1 MIQSRI
7 SRHRCFILFYRKQ
20 RTLRSWINRD
30 CTSNHKIFLIH
41 DDLVEWCNQSLQK
54 ALIFNFAKF
63 IPIFLSLEINFDL
76 ELFLILKFTSRYIS
90 YVYSIIW
97 SNDPIQALQKSST
110 FRTSLVLSLEINHDL
125 ELIVLYPIEIH
136 FKPSIHNLA
145 NDPELPRN
153 YQCLLNFTKPS
164 LIFFKSTTISNRSY
178 FWNSLQANLASE
190 KSLIFNQT
198 SFLEINE
205 HHDLESIL
213 LYWIRSP
220 KIIDNSSTIQTLPFA
235 LDLESSRNIFLD
247 NLILHLE
254 PPKKTIDSFW
264 RFFLQLQHL
273 SKHKRKPA
281 NLFTLPNFNLPIKIL

>member
-1 MIQSRI
+1 MIRSR
-7 SRHRCFILFYRKQ
+7 
-20 RTLRSWINRD
+20 
-30 CTSNHKIFLIH
+30 
-41 DDLVEWCNQSLQK
+41 
-54 ALIFNFAKF
+54 
-63 IPIFLSLEINFDL
+63 
-76 ELFLILKFTSRYIS
+76 
-90 YVYSIIW
+90 
-97 SNDPIQALQKSST
+97 ALQKSST

-178 FWNSLQANLASE
+178 FWNSLQANLAQSRSSE